1 MGSDSKLTAGSF
13 AKHCN
18 GQMIP
23 VNRSL
28 SYFSVIPIESGDLQR
43 LVYDPAA
50 AAPPQLLETL
60 EHVRLVLVGYLEKP
74 AKKDEA
80 EGPLVAFRPPAASK
94 EIYSAV
100 TEFDG
105 ETYLFL
111 AVKDSDVAD
120 SHDSLYDELAAL
132 FVDRAKDEALAPFV
146 EVIRDELRH
155 QVRGE
160 LEDRGWTLKEQLLSR
175 QRDVTRDTKL
185 FRSYVNQAL
194 VDTLSLYLHGLCCD
208 IDVDSGP
215 RQLPSR
221 SIRRRLEVL
230 REMLAPPSGV
240 ALFPEELPAH

>member
-1 MGSDSKLTAGSF
+1 
-13 AKHCN
+13 
-18 GQMIP
+18 MIP

-28 SYFSVIPIESGDLQR
+28 SYFSVIPMEGADLQR

-50 AAPPQLLETL
+50 AAPPKLLETL
-60 EHVRLVLVGYLEKP
+60 RQVRLVLVGYLEKP
-74 AKKDEA
+74 TKKDESD
-80 EGPLVAFRPPAASK
+80 GPLVAFQPPAASK
-94 EIYSAV
+94 QLYSAV
-100 TEFDG
+100 MDYEG

-120 SHDSLYDELAAL
+120 THDTLYDELAAL
-132 FVDRAKDEALAPFV
+132 FVDSADEKAIEPFV

-155 QVRGE
+155 KVRGE
-160 LEDRGWTLKEQLLSR
+160 LEDRGWALKEQLLSR
-175 QRDVTRDTKL
+175 QSDVTRDTKL
-185 FRSYVNQAL
+185 FRSYVDQAMI
-194 VDTLSLYLHGLCCD
+194 DTLSLYLHGLCCD

-240 ALFPEELPAH
+240 ALFPEELTTH